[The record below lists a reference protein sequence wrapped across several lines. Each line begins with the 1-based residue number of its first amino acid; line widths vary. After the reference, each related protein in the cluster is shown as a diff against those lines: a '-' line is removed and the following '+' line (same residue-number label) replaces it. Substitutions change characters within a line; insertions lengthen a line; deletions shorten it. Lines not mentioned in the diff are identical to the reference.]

1 MANDG
6 ETFEIDATENTIF
19 LVLSGVLIVEPITA
33 QGVFIM
39 NSREELVQAFN
50 DFNTDILGYLED
62 QSYNPF
68 LK

>member
-6 ETFEIDATENTIF
+6 ETFEIDATENTIV

-39 NSREELVQAFN
+39 NTREELVQAFN

>member
-6 ETFEIDATENTIF
+6 ETFEIEATENTIV

-39 NSREELVQAFN
+39 NTREELVQAFN

>member
-39 NSREELVQAFN
+39 NRREELVQAFN